1 MISLTKNPIKI
12 LNNNKKPLTSFKII
26 NKHKNMAHL
35 LNSNQKNIEALVLKI
50 KDQKELLKANKNDI
64 YLKNVIKTNQN
75 TLQFLQT
82 KHKKSIYEF

>member
-1 MISLTKNPIKI
+1 
-12 LNNNKKPLTSFKII
+12 
-26 NKHKNMAHL
+26 MAHL
-35 LNSNQKNIEALVLKI
+35 LNSSQKNIEALVLKI

-82 KHKKSIYEF
+82 KHKKPIYEF

>member
-1 MISLTKNPIKI
+1 MV
-12 LNNNKKPLTSFKII
+12 
-26 NKHKNMAHL
+26 HL
-35 LNSNQKNIEALVLKI
+35 LNSSQKNIEALVLKI

-82 KHKKSIYEF
+82 KHKKPIYEF

>member
-1 MISLTKNPIKI
+1 
-12 LNNNKKPLTSFKII
+12 
-26 NKHKNMAHL
+26 MAHL
-35 LNSNQKNIEALVLKI
+35 LNSSQKNIEALVIKI

-82 KHKKSIYEF
+82 KHKKPIYEF